1 MQARHAARELAL
13 ILFSQF
19 EKEITHYSKDDFE
32 NIMLKSVRI
41 LSGNASEE
49 LKLTVG
55 SLIDIKESLL
65 DYEADHES
73 NLSRPMGA
81 KNKPVQIPMTD
92 EMVEKVDTML
102 DVAEKAILALEI
114 AEFATL
120 ESQSDVKNYAVDIAE
135 SFKKHH
141 KEVDEEIQKDSNG
154 WDISRLVKIDKDIL
168 RIAITELLYT
178 KDAPLKVVVDEAVEL
193 AKKYST
199 EDSSSFVNG
208 VLAKVIVENGLK
220 AYKGVQLNC

>member
-1 MQARHAARELAL
+1 MQARRAARELAL

-19 EKEITHYSKDDFE
+19 EKEITHYSKKDFE

-41 LSGNASEE
+41 LSNSASED

-55 SLIDIKESLL
+55 SLIDIKEAL
-65 DYEADHES
+65 DTYEAEHES
-73 NLSRPMGA
+73 NLSRPMGV

-92 EMVEKVDTML
+92 EMIAKVDIML
-102 DVAEKAILALEI
+102 DVAEKAILAMEI
-114 AEFATL
+114 AEFTTL
-120 ESQSDVKNYAVDIAE
+120 ENQSDVRNYTIEIAEQFKLNNKAVDG
-135 SFKKHH
+135 
-141 KEVDEEIQKDSNG
+141 EIQKYSNG

-168 RIAITELLYT
+168 RIAITELLFI
-178 KDAPLKVVVDEAVEL
+178 KDAPIKVVVDEAVEL

-208 VLAKVIVENGLK
+208 ILAKVIVENGLK
-220 AYKGVQLNC
+220 

>member
-1 MQARHAARELAL
+1 MQARRASRELAL

-19 EKEITHYSKDDFE
+19 EKEITHYSKDDFK

-41 LSGNASEE
+41 LSNSASEE

-55 SLIDIKESLL
+55 SLIDIKSYLD

-73 NLSRPMGA
+73 NITRPLGA

-92 EMVEKVDTML
+92 EMMAKVDSML

-114 AEFATL
+114 AEFTTL
-120 ESQSDVKNYAVDIAE
+120 ENQSEVQNYAIEIAE
-135 SFKKHH
+135 NFKKHA
-141 KEVDEEIQKDSNG
+141 KEVDGEIQKYSNG
-154 WDISRLVKIDKDIL
+154 WDISRLVKMDKDIL
-168 RIAITELLYT
+168 RIAITELLYV
-178 KDAPLKVVVDEAVEL
+178 KGAPLKVVCDEAVEL

-208 VLAKVIVENGLK
+208 ILAKVILENGLK
-220 AYKGVQLNC
+220 G

>member
-1 MQARHAARELAL
+1 MQARRAARELAL

-19 EKEITHYSKDDFE
+19 EKEISNYSKKDFE
-32 NIMLKSVRI
+32 DIMVKSVRI
-41 LSGNASEE
+41 LSNSALEE
-49 LKLTVG
+49 LNLTVG
-55 SLIDIKESLL
+55 SLIDIKDAL
-65 DYEADHES
+65 DSYEAEHES
-73 NLSRPMGA
+73 NLSRPLGA

-92 EMVEKVDTML
+92 DMINKVDTML

-114 AEFATL
+114 AEFTTL
-120 ESQSDVKNYAVDIAE
+120 ENQSDVQNYTIDIAE
-135 SFKKHH
+135 QFKLNNKAI
-141 KEVDEEIQKDSNG
+141 DEQIQKYSNG

-178 KDAPLKVVVDEAVEL
+178 KGAPVKVIVDEAVEL

-208 VLAKVIVENGLK
+208 ILAKVIVENGLK
-220 AYKGVQLNC
+220 G

>member
-1 MQARHAARELAL
+1 MQARRASRELAL

-19 EKEITHYSKDDFE
+19 EKEISNYSKKDFE
-32 NIMLKSVRI
+32 EIMVKSVRI
-41 LSGNASEE
+41 LSDSASEE

-55 SLIDIKESLL
+55 SLIDIKSFLEE
-65 DYEADHES
+65 YEADHES
-73 NLSRPMGA
+73 NLSRPIGA

-92 EMVEKVDTML
+92 DMISKVDTML

-114 AEFATL
+114 AEFTAL
-120 ESQSDVKNYAVDIAE
+120 ENQSEVQNYAVEIAE
-135 SFKKHH
+135 KFKANNKA
-141 KEVDEEIQKDSNG
+141 VDGEIQKYSNG

-168 RIAITELLYT
+168 RIAITELLYI
-178 KDAPLKVVVDEAVEL
+178 KDTPVKVVADEAVEL

-208 VLAKVIVENGLK
+208 ILAKVILENGLK
-220 AYKGVQLNC
+220 G

>member
-1 MQARHAARELAL
+1 MQARRASRELAL

-19 EKEITHYSKDDFE
+19 EKEITKYSRNDFE

-41 LSGNASEE
+41 LSNSASEE

-55 SLIDIKESLL
+55 SLIDIKGFLD
-65 DYEADHES
+65 DYEAEHES
-73 NLSRPMGA
+73 NLSRPLGA

-92 EMVEKVDTML
+92 EMIHKVDTML

-114 AEFATL
+114 AEFTTL
-120 ESQSDVKNYAVDIAE
+120 ENQSEVQNYAIEIAE
-135 SFKKHH
+135 NFKEHC
-141 KEVDEEIQKDSNG
+141 KEVDAEIQKYSNG

-168 RIAITELLYT
+168 RIAITELLYV
-178 KDAPLKVVVDEAVEL
+178 KEAPLKVVVDEAVEL

-208 VLAKVIVENGLK
+208 MLAKIIVENGLK
-220 AYKGVQLNC
+220 

>member
-1 MQARHAARELAL
+1 MQARRAARELAL

-19 EKEITHYSKDDFE
+19 EKEITKYSKKDFE
-32 NIMLKSVRI
+32 DIMVKSVRV
-41 LSGNASEE
+41 LSNSAMED
-49 LKLTVG
+49 LNLTVG
-55 SLIDIKESLL
+55 SLIDIKESLSS
-65 DYEADHES
+65 YEAEHES

-92 EMVEKVDTML
+92 EMINKVDLML

-114 AEFATL
+114 AEFTTL
-120 ESQSDVKNYAVDIAE
+120 ENQSEVKNYTVEIAE
-135 SFKKHH
+135 QFKINNKII
-141 KEVDEEIQKDSNG
+141 DNEIQKYSNG

-168 RIAITELLYT
+168 RIAITELLFT
-178 KDAPLKVVVDEAVEL
+178 KGAPIKVIVDEAVEL

-208 VLAKVIVENGLK
+208 ILAKVIVENGLK
-220 AYKGVQLNC
+220 

>member
-1 MQARHAARELAL
+1 MQARRAAREPAL

-19 EKEITHYSKDDFE
+19 EKEITKYSKKDFE
-32 NIMLKSVRI
+32 DIILKSVRI
-41 LSGNASEE
+41 LSNSALEE

-55 SLIDIKESLL
+55 SLIDLKDSLET
-65 DYEADHES
+65 YEAEHES

-81 KNKPVQIPMTD
+81 KNKPVQIPLTD
-92 EMVEKVDTML
+92 EMIGKVDIML

-114 AEFATL
+114 AEFTTL
-120 ESQSDVKNYAVDIAE
+120 ENQSEVKNYTIEIAE
-135 SFKKHH
+135 QFKLNSKAI
-141 KEVDEEIQKDSNG
+141 DGEIQKYSNG

-168 RIAITELLYT
+168 RIAITELLFT
-178 KDAPLKVVVDEAVEL
+178 KGAPIKVIVDEAVEL

-208 VLAKVIVENGLK
+208 ILAKIILENGLK
-220 AYKGVQLNC
+220 

>member
-1 MQARHAARELAL
+1 
-13 ILFSQF
+13 
-19 EKEITHYSKDDFE
+19 
-32 NIMLKSVRI
+32 MLD
-41 LSGNASEE
+41 
-49 LKLTVG
+49 T
-55 SLIDIKESLL
+55 
-65 DYEADHES
+65 YEAEHES
-73 NLSRPMGA
+73 NLARPMGA
-81 KNKPVQIPMTD
+81 KNKPVRIPMTD
-92 EMVEKVDTML
+92 EMIGKVDTMI

-120 ESQSDVKNYAVDIAE
+120 ENQSEVKNYTVEIAE
-135 SFKKHH
+135 QFKLHH
-141 KEVDEEIQKDSNG
+141 DDIDAEIQKYSNG
-154 WDISRLVKIDKDIL
+154 WDISRLVKMDKDIL

-220 AYKGVQLNC
+220 G